1 MTPIV
6 FGLASELFI
15 TLCRI
20 TPAQASPIPAKT
32 PAIIRGSLILNIRS
46 AFTEEESFPVNTL
59 KTSCGFIYTLPD
71 RILKN
76 IIKISGRAG
85 VQCHYCSR
93 NTEKKQYH
101 TKLIR
106 FI

>member
-32 PAIIRGSLILNIRS
+32 PAIIRGSLIIKYKEC
-46 AFTEEESFPVNTL
+46 FTEEESFPVNTL

-76 IIKISGRAG
+76 IIKTSITASKINIL
-85 VQCHYCSR
+85 VFFFLVHIKLSI
-93 NTEKKQYH
+93 NT
-101 TKLIR
+101 
-106 FI
+106 